1 MSAGPWVGDAVNRPT
16 LERLGIEGIDAA
28 VVSLGQNMSGSILLT
43 LHLTELKV
51 KRVLVKAL
59 DDDHGLVLSKLGADQ
74 IIFPEREMAGRLA
87 RVLTYPN
94 LVDILPLGPD
104 MALVEMAV
112 PDFLA
117 GKSLRELDM
126 RKNITASRSWP
137 SRTRTS
143 VHVDPILDPGQIVEA
158 GTILI
163 CMGPD
168 RRPGEVPEPGL
179 RLAFRFYLLAVYA
192 KKFAEDYRR
201 YGYLRCGDRL
211 RGSGYAGPALPSWAS
226 RSSAWTT
233 TRPR

>member
-1 MSAGPWVGDAVNRPT
+1 MRVAVFGLGAFGRHVALEMASAGHDVLAMDREEDRTAPVRDHVSRAVVGDAVNRPT

-126 RKNITASRSWP
+126 RKTYGIQVLAVKDP
-137 SRTRTS
+137 DS

-163 CMGPD
+163 CMGRTAD
-168 RRPGEVPEPGL
+168 LE
-179 RLAFRFYLLAVYA
+179 
-192 KKFAEDYRR
+192 KFQNQV
-201 YGYLRCGDRL
+201 
-211 RGSGYAGPALPSWAS
+211 
-226 RSSAWTT
+226 
-233 TRPR
+233 